1 MLSLSVYF
9 ISIAYFFLLIEI
21 GPTLNLSLINLSR
34 LIVQVRQDKVRG
46 RFTAVIDNLQMTA
59 NFLIQPSFIK
69 GPYIY
74 DVHTEEGSGDLNI
87 CHIFDDSIV
96 FKQ

>member
-1 MLSLSVYF
+1 
-9 ISIAYFFLLIEI
+9 
-21 GPTLNLSLINLSR
+21 
-34 LIVQVRQDKVRG
+34 
-46 RFTAVIDNLQMTA
+46 MTA

-74 DVHTEEGSGDLNI
+74 DVHTEGGSGDLDI
-87 CHIFDDSIV
+87 CHIFDNSIV

>member
-9 ISIAYFFLLIEI
+9 LSIAYFFLLTEI
-21 GPTLNLSLINLSR
+21 SLTLNLSLINLSR
-34 LIVQVRQDKVRG
+34 FIVQVTQDKVRK
-46 RFTAVIDNLQMTA
+46 RFIAVIDDLQMTA